1 MERKH
6 LQAQLSYE
14 EAIIAKECHVRN
26 SHHKAKAVKEEV
38 TPVLSPLIPFSFLIP
53 PFRSLSP

>member
-14 EAIIAKECHVRN
+14 EAIIARECHTKN
-26 SHHKAKAVKEEV
+26 IHHKAKAVKEEV
-38 TPVLSPLIPFSFLIP
+38 TPVISPSILFPYLILHAV
-53 PFRSLSP
+53 